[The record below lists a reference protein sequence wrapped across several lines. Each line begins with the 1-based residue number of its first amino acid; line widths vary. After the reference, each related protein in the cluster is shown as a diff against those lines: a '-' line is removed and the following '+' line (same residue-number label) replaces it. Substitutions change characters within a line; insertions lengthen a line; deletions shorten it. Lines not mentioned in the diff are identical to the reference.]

1 MAELPHNKV
10 QQKILI
16 VEENG
21 NSELLTGDLGDN
33 RYGSSKEGV
42 LPPYLSLGWKV
53 IKMTPFS
60 SSTKIA
66 VLIEKLPEV

>member
-1 MAELPHNKV
+1 MAELPHNKI
-10 QQKILI
+10 QQKIFI

-21 NSELLTGDLGDN
+21 DSKLMTGDLGDN

-53 IKMTPFS
+53 IRMTPFS
-60 SSTKIA
+60 QSTKIA
-66 VLIEKLPEV
+66 VLIEKIPEI